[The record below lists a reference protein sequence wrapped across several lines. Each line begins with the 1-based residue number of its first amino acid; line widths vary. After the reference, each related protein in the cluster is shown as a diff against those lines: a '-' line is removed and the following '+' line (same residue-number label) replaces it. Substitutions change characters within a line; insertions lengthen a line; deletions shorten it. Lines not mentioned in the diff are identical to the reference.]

1 VLPAN
6 EQLSGLESGGDV
18 SSRTKQ
24 LVHWQD
30 FRSRVMGVS
39 GRQTAVEKAQSSYLV
54 KFTPESS
61 QDKVNSFQAGSA
73 PRRHAL
79 DKHLKE
85 GLYVD
90 VGPSA
95 CFCMGGPLLADF
107 ALASTIPSKLREG

>member
-24 LVHWQD
+24 LVQD

-73 PRRHAL
+73 PRRHAH
-79 DKHLKE
+79 DRHLKE

-90 VGPSA
+90 VGPSP

-107 ALASTIPSKLREG
+107 ALASTIPSKLHEG